1 MSNRIWK
8 ILKENGIKE
17 LRPPQK
23 KVVDRG
29 LLNKNKNF
37 LIHMSTGSGKTLI
50 GEIAILNHL
59 LDQKYK
65 SKKALFIVPLK
76 ALASEK
82 YEEFIKKYE
91 KYGIKVALSIGDF
104 DEEEDLENYDLIITT
119 AEKLESLL
127 RHRVE
132 WIEDVSILVI
142 DEIHLIGD
150 SERGGT
156 LEILLTKLKNRY
168 NIQIIGLSATIGNPE
183 EFAKWL
189 NAELVIEDWRPVKLK
204 KGIAYKNRILFINED
219 GDVVEEYTLTPNN
232 YNSRNQL
239 FNLVVDCIL
248 KDGSLLIFCN
258 SKRKAVSES
267 KKLNLKKY
275 LSPDELNELKKL
287 KEDILSVFD
296 NPTETCKTLGE
307 CIERGVAFHHAGLT
321 YEQRKIV
328 EEGFRKKLIKV
339 ICCTPTLSM
348 GMNTPCRRV
357 ILRDLKRFSN
367 RGMVPIPKMEVLQC
381 IGRAGRP
388 NLDPYGEGIIYIDG
402 SITVEDAKNYLTGP
416 VENIYSKLSNHRI
429 LRAHIL
435 GLIASGEIDNKKNLE
450 EFINNTF
457 YAHQYGNT
465 SKILKNINDIIEFL
479 EANKFIKID
488 YKDDNKN
495 KNDIKILT
503 LDENNNIT
511 ISHKKTNENYTI
523 TSLGKRISELYI
535 DPLSGKI
542 IIEELKKLS
551 KKLERYNNKYLNTSD
566 LKDYCTQYLLYSI
579 SKTTEMMPLLRVRN
593 NEWDYLFK
601 EMLKMDIDPDEDILR
616 SLECFKN
623 SKMFYDWINEVP
635 ESKIL
640 EKYGIEPGI
649 LRYKVEQAKWIL
661 YANKEIYALL
671 DIEEK
676 CLSDTL
682 NELVIRIEYG
692 ASRELIEL
700 LKIKH
705 IGRNRARLLYNSG
718 IKNGEDILN
727 NHERVIKLLGN
738 KITDK
743 IINCI
748 KENKK

>member
-1 MSNRIWK
+1 MSNRIWEV
-8 ILKENGIKE
+8 LKENGIKE

-23 KVVDRG
+23 KVLDRG

-37 LIHMSTGSGKTLI
+37 LICIPTGSGKTLI

-59 LDQKYK
+59 LDQECK

-82 YEEFIKKYE
+82 YEEFTKKYE

-104 DEEEDLENYDLIITT
+104 DEEEDLENYNLIITT
-119 AEKLESLL
+119 AEKLDSIL
-127 RHRVE
+127 RHGVR

-150 SERGGT
+150 NERGGT
-156 LEILLTKLKNRY
+156 LEVLLTKLKNKY

-183 EFAKWL
+183 EFAEWL
-189 NAELVIEDWRPVKLK
+189 NAELVIEDWRPVELK

-219 GDVVEEYTLTPNN
+219 GDIVEEYTLTSNDYSN
-232 YNSRNQL
+232 RNQL
-239 FNLVVDCIL
+239 FNLVVDCVL

-275 LSPDELNELKKL
+275 LSSDELKELKKL

-296 NPTETCKTLGE
+296 NPTEICKTLGE

-348 GMNTPCRRV
+348 GINAPCRRA

-388 NLDPYGEGIIYIDG
+388 NLDPYGEGIIYIDRG
-402 SITVEDAKNYLTGP
+402 TTIEDAKNYLTGP

-435 GLIASGEIDNKKNLE
+435 GLIALGEIDNKKNLE

-465 SKILKNINDIIEFL
+465 SKILENINDIIEFL
-479 EANKFIKID
+479 ESNKFIKID
-488 YKDDNKN
+488 YKDDKDGNNKN
-495 KNDIKILT
+495 NIKILT

-511 ISHKKTNENYTI
+511 ISHKKGNENYTI
-523 TSLGKRISELYI
+523 TSIGRRISELYI

-542 IIEELKKLS
+542 IIDELKKLS
-551 KKLERYNNKYLNTSD
+551 KKLKSYNSKDLNTSD

-579 SKTTEMMPLLRVRN
+579 SKTTEMMPLLRVKDS
-593 NEWDYLFK
+593 EWDYLSK
-601 EMLKMDIDPDEDILR
+601 EMLKMDIDPDEDISR

-623 SKMFYDWINEVP
+623 SKMFYDWVNEVP
-635 ESKIL
+635 ENEIL
-640 EKYGIEPGI
+640 EEYGIEPGI

-661 YANKEIYALL
+661 HATKEIYALL

-682 NELVIRIEYG
+682 NELEIRMEYG

-705 IGRNRARLLYNSG
+705 IGRSRARLLYNSG

-727 NHERVIKLLGN
+727 NHKRVIKLLGKN
-738 KITDK
+738 ITDK
-743 IINCI
+743 IISCI
-748 KENKK
+748 KGY